1 MTERAAPGL
10 LEGRVAIVTGGAS
23 GIGAAI
29 VLAFLAE
36 GSSVAIFDI
45 DEVGAAGLARELENE
60 PGSAGR
66 VRAYRVDVTDT
77 ASVAA
82 AVAAAVDHFKT
93 ISTVVNCAGLNRF
106 AAPEDIGPD
115 QWRRIL
121 AINLDGPWNVCS
133 AALSELKR
141 HGSGRIVNI
150 SSAAGLLG
158 IPKAAHYTSAK
169 HGLIGLTRALAVDLG
184 PHNITVNCICPG
196 TTLTPL
202 VEAASSETF
211 KVEAARRMP
220 LGRLGRPED
229 IANAAVFLASDRAS
243 WITGAT
249 LAVDGG
255 MTACIRAQ
263 HWE

>member
-1 MTERAAPGL
+1 MTEVRQAGL
-10 LEGRVAIVTGGAS
+10 LPGVVAIVTGGAS

-29 VLAFLAE
+29 TRKFVAE
-36 GSSVAIFDI
+36 GASVAIFDI
-45 DEVGAAGLARELENE
+45 DDGAAANLVAE
-60 PGSAGR
+60 PTADGR
-66 VRAYRVDVTDT
+66 VRAYHVDVTDHPMVL
-77 ASVAA
+77 AAVGAA
-82 AVAAAVDHFKT
+82 AADFGG
-93 ISTVVNCAGLNRF
+93 ISAVVNCAGFNRF
-106 AAPEDIGPD
+106 ASPESISPD

-133 AALSELKR
+133 AALPELKR

-169 HGLIGLTRALAVDLG
+169 HGVIGLTRALAVDLG
-184 PHNITVNCICPG
+184 PDNITVNCICPG

-202 VEAASSETF
+202 VEAASTESF
-211 KVEAARRMP
+211 KTEAARRMP
-220 LGRLGRPED
+220 LGRLGQPED
-229 IANAAVFLASDRAS
+229 IANAVVFFVSDLAS
-243 WITGAT
+243 WVTGAT

-255 MTACIRAQ
+255 LTACIRAQ